1 MMKRDYLHEL
11 HPADHGFE
19 KEDYNRKIY
28 LSSYLDKE
36 YASVNEIMLKLRKV
50 YCSTIGAEFMHISDP
65 KEKIWF
71 RERMERKE

>member
-1 MMKRDYLHEL
+1 MKRDYLHEL

-50 YCSTIGAEFMHISDP
+50 YCSTIGAEFMHISCLLYTSPSPRD
-65 KEKIWF
+65 
-71 RERMERKE
+71 